1 MTTELRKIIKER
13 DDITDE
19 EFDCMIDEAR
29 DCLDSGEDPQDV
41 LQEIFSIE
49 PDFIMDLIE
58 EMS

>member
-1 MTTELRKIIKER
+1 MTDLRKIIKER

-19 EFDCMIDEAR
+19 EFDYMVDEAR

-49 PDFIMDLIE
+49 PDYIMDLIE